1 MNNIIDE
8 NGLVNINPE
17 DDRYRLNMQQ
27 RLDTVKRHPSGK
39 DIFICPDDIQNE
51 IGLFLN
57 AYNISYKYTEDLTNI
72 DPKEINRQMSRYL
85 KLDVFSKTPVKFIT
99 PFDNNALFNW
109 SKQLFGDTEDPVYT
123 AYMDHV
129 DEIMNTYYEQYY
141 KPYYGDG

>member
-85 KLDVFSKTPVKFIT
+85 KLDVFSKTPVKLIT
-99 PFDNNALFNW
+99 PFYNKALFKW
-109 SKQLFGDTEDPVYT
+109 SKQLFGD
-123 AYMDHV
+123 
-129 DEIMNTYYEQYY
+129 N
-141 KPYYGDG
+141 